1 MDTIKRWNSCGEL
14 LRANMHLQSFM
25 TNAIETHMVLQHRNV
40 CFVSFCSI
48 IYLFIYLLL
57 FADIKLQYFAET

>member
-1 MDTIKRWNSCGEL
+1 
-14 LRANMHLQSFM
+14 MHLLSFM